1 MAVRLVVGPHHRQR
15 PKWNWQQH
23 AAPTGNGDSLGL
35 RVSAIPGDL
44 ARQTRQNEN
53 NEERSKKQHHE
64 DNQGEALQDNVPP
77 NLERS
82 RARLGRVEPSFV
94 VPTRFLECHSSTV
107 HRNEAPGAG
116 ALWFNAA

>member
-53 NEERSKKQHHE
+53 NEERSKKQHYK

-82 RARLGRVEPSFV
+82 RVGLSRVEPSFV
-94 VPTRFLECHSSTV
+94 VPTRFLE
-107 HRNEAPGAG
+107 RG
-116 ALWFNAA
+116 